1 MANHKRNRGT
11 FGEGGRKPTGRPK
24 GSVNKSK
31 LLFAQ
36 LLKDIA
42 ESPEY
47 QDSLRAR
54 AIQGDATLDKEILA
68 RVLGAVPKVMQIE
81 TPAPL
86 VIDTVNSPGESGE

>member
-1 MANHKRNRGT
+1 MANHKRNSGT
-11 FGEGGRKPTGRPK
+11 FGEGGRKPPGRPV

-31 LLFAQ
+31 LAFAA

-42 ESPEY
+42 DSPAY

-54 AIQGDATLDKEILA
+54 AIKGDATLDKEILA

-86 VIDTVNSPGESGE
+86 VIDTVDDRDPK

>member
-1 MANHKRNRGT
+1 MAKFQKGQSGNPK
-11 FGEGGRKPTGRPK
+11 GRPQ
-24 GSVNKSK
+24 GALAKSK
-31 LLFAQ
+31 LAFAA

-42 ESPEY
+42 DSQEY

-54 AIQGDATLDKEILA
+54 ALQGDSTLDREILA

-86 VIDTVNSPGESGE
+86 VIDVVEGPPDAAK

>member
-1 MANHKRNRGT
+1 MARHKLTGP
-11 FGEGGRKPTGRPK
+11 GPGRPK

-31 LLFAQ
+31 LAFAA

-42 ESPEY
+42 DSPEY
-47 QDSLRAR
+47 QNSLRAR
-54 AIQGDATLDKEILA
+54 AVKGDATLDKEILA

-86 VIDTVNSPGESGE
+86 VIDVVEGPPDDPQ

>member
-1 MANHKRNRGT
+1 MPRRTMPAG
-11 FGEGGRKPTGRPK
+11 PGRPK

-31 LLFAQ
+31 LLFTQ

-42 ESPEY
+42 DSPEY
-47 QDSLRAR
+47 QESLRSR
-54 AIQGDATLDKEILA
+54 AIAGDATLDREILA

-86 VIDTVNSPGESGE
+86 VIDTVDDRDPK

>member
-1 MANHKRNRGT
+1 MARYKQGQSGN
-11 FGEGGRKPTGRPK
+11 PSGRPV
-24 GSVNKSK
+24 GAGNKSK
-31 LLFAQ
+31 IAFAA

-54 AIQGDATLDKEILA
+54 ALKGDPTLDREILA

-86 VIDTVNSPGESGE
+86 IIDVVGDVSGES